1 MFKTIKIIKELS
13 IVLLPLEQIKQIE
26 IFTAGIMSEDEMM
39 LSFHNRSTMMI
50 FGNLMI
56 EKIWRKKQW
65 REGGYA
71 STHPGL
77 NFLPAQKDSFRMTD
91 STFEYVLNLF

>member
-39 LSFHNRSTMMI
+39 LSFYLGHITDLDNCHALV
-50 FGNLMI
+50 FQ
-56 EKIWRKKQW
+56 RKDLDQILL
-65 REGGYA
+65 A
-71 STHPGL
+71 L
-77 NFLPAQKDSFRMTD
+77 NDFFKNDVVVWNIQEELPFD
-91 STFEYVLNLF
+91 

>member
-39 LSFHNRSTMMI
+39 LSFYL
-50 FGNLMI
+50 GNITDLDNCHSLVFQ
-56 EKIWRKKQW
+56 RKDLDQILL
-65 REGGYA
+65 A
-71 STHPGL
+71 L
-77 NFLPAQKDSFRMTD
+77 NDFFKNDVVVWNIQEELPFD
-91 STFEYVLNLF
+91 

>member
-39 LSFHNRSTMMI
+39 LSFYS
-50 FGNLMI
+50 GNITDLDNCHSLVFQ
-56 EKIWRKKQW
+56 RKDLDQILL
-65 REGGYA
+65 A
-71 STHPGL
+71 L
-77 NFLPAQKDSFRMTD
+77 NDFFKNDVVVWNIQEELPFD
-91 STFEYVLNLF
+91 